1 MKKLYKHLI
10 FIGVFLIVFFIVY
23 SISNYII
30 KSEFDIWYN
39 VINGTLVTAVLYVM
53 YILGWLDVK
62 KKK

>member
-1 MKKLYKHLI
+1 MKKLYEHLI
-10 FIGVFLIVFFIVY
+10 FIGVYLIVFFIVY
-23 SISNYII
+23 SISNYIF
-30 KSEFDIWYN
+30 KGEFDLWNN